1 MADVAIKVISGN
13 SQPYDGRAV
22 MQPLLANPAG
32 FQTLNPPVIKGT
44 TVANLE
50 SKLTSR
56 FDRPRY
62 YYSTPSGLPY

>member
-1 MADVAIKVISGN
+1 MADVTQKIISGN
-13 SQPYDGRAV
+13 TQPNDGRIV
-22 MQPLLANPAG
+22 TQPMIANPGG

-44 TVANLE
+44 TVANFE